1 MKGIARKAS
10 VIVTAFGLITSVE
23 AAEFSHTAKTTFCS
37 ITAKAH
43 GTCISSHSGG
53 GASSIN
59 IDCRLTKG
67 AQTKDI
73 VKSTIANLESSS
85 KFVSEL
91 HTALYSNVWYCTY
104 NTSRYRNVFGVTVIN
119 QGNTAQF
126 CQYQSGGGELR

>member
-1 MKGIARKAS
+1 MKGPARKAS
-10 VIVTAFGLITSVE
+10 VIVTAFGLIASVQ
-23 AAEFSHTAKTTFCS
+23 AAEFSHTARTTFCS
-37 ITAKAH
+37 ITSTAH

-73 VKSTIANLESSS
+73 VKSTIANLESNS

-91 HTALYSNVWYCTY
+91 HTALYSNAWYCTY
-104 NTSRYRNVFGVTVIN
+104 NTSRFRNVFGVAIIN
-119 QGNTAQF
+119 QGNSAQF
-126 CQYQSGGGELR
+126 CKYQSGGGQQR